1 MNIGAKILKKIL
13 VKQTQQHI
21 KRITHHEQL
30 IFVLD
35 TTFASAFLPLIIQDL
50 FFFVFSCD
58 SFHYGRHKLKTPSQ
72 YKHILHNTIDV
83 FLLNGV

>member
-21 KRITHHEQL
+21 KRITHQEQL

-35 TTFASAFLPLIIQDL
+35 TTFRSAFLPLIIQDL
-50 FFFVFSCD
+50 FFCLFVFSCD

-72 YKHILHNTIDV
+72 YKHI
-83 FLLNGV
+83 

>member
-21 KRITHHEQL
+21 KRITHQEQL

-35 TTFASAFLPLIIQDL
+35 TTFGSAFLPLIIQDL
-50 FFFVFSCD
+50 FFLFVCLFVPVTHFIMVDIS
-58 SFHYGRHKLKTPSQ
+58 
-72 YKHILHNTIDV
+72 
-83 FLLNGV
+83 

>member
-1 MNIGAKILKKIL
+1 MSIGAKILKKIL

-35 TTFASAFLPLIIQDL
+35 TTFGSAFLPLIIQDSVFVCL
-50 FFFVFSCD
+50 FFPVTHFIISIYD
-58 SFHYGRHKLKTPSQ
+58 IIQ
-72 YKHILHNTIDV
+72 
-83 FLLNGV
+83 